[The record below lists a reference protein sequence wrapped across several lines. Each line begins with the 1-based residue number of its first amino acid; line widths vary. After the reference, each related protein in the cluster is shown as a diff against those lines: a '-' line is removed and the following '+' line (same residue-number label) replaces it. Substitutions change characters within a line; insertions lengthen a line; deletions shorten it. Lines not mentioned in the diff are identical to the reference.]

1 MKLDS
6 YRRRCGRLVINSAH
20 FLSVS
25 SMGLGWPVQAKES
38 RTACLGM
45 RALSLFVAGGQ
56 QLDVLGLEQVDCD
69 PCFLKTRTVASFG
82 MG

>member
-1 MKLDS
+1 M
-6 YRRRCGRLVINSAH
+6 
-20 FLSVS
+20 
-25 SMGLGWPVQAKES
+25 QAKES